1 MARIKQSVVQR
12 DFSIMELREDFLD
25 ADGEEMRAR
34 SLRGAWNMRSMTT
47 RVAQARP
54 GSFHIRNFP
63 QAIKA
68 VEIRPADGKTYAVV
82 TRAGGLDVINSTGS
96 TVASFNRPDWGDG
109 MGIWVTAA
117 RERTFLGHPTA
128 GLFVLLYQDGAWS
141 LNPWEFTQA
150 EGGEIAQP
158 YWAFRK
164 DVSIKPSGRIGSITV
179 TSNTAVFSPAYVGQ
193 RIRYGWREILI
204 TGYLGPTSVKGD
216 VIGTLPPSFE
226 LTVSSSQDFR
236 VGEVLVGEGT
246 DWQGL
251 LVGKLPDSRIQVASL
266 QFFSGPD
273 INEKITGPGGGAKVT
288 AKTEITPLPS
298 TIWDEPL
305 MSPVRGFPRSAS
317 AISGRLAF
325 VDFPQVPDMI
335 CISSARDIQD
345 FKVGAADDD
354 AIVRQEG
361 DGAPRFLHA
370 VSAGDLLLFSDR
382 GCYYV
387 PVRDN
392 GVLTPSSFNAVLFD
406 QRGSSIIRPVNVD
419 DGVVFVEANG
429 ETISAALLD
438 GNVYLKWSV
447 RALTPFHHHLI
458 KTPVVICG
466 PAINS
471 PEAEKYL
478 FVVNQDGT
486 MAAMSWSLKLGDET
500 IGFSPWGT
508 AGAYRHVA
516 PIFGAYWAFVDRE
529 VGGSSV
535 RMLERFDYEAYVDSA
550 VRAGS
555 AILSTDLIVNGET
568 LTVNGDPLTV
578 GQPGAPHLAGLE
590 VSILDG
596 VHFVGKTQASP
607 AGVIDTLDVPA
618 GRIQV
623 GLGFEARADIWPVE
637 LINVERVGM
646 VTVRVIQISVSVQD
660 TTAFQMILNGERR
673 TVGGYSAGA
682 LFSEPPELHTK
693 VFRAPV
699 MGRRD
704 HPELSVVKHIPGPF
718 RILAVGQEVQG

>member
-1 MARIKQSVVQR
+1 MARIKQSLVQR
-12 DFSIMELREDFLD
+12 DFSLMELREDFLD

-34 SLRGAWNMRSMTT
+34 SLRGAWNLRAMTT

-54 GSFHIRNFP
+54 GSFYVRDFP
-63 QAIKA
+63 GAA
-68 VEIRPADGKTYAVV
+68 YATEIRPADGKVFSVV
-82 TRAGGLDVINSTGS
+82 IRAGGLDVISSSGAS
-96 TVASFNRPDWGDG
+96 VASFSRPAWGDG
-109 MGIWVTAA
+109 TSVWVAAA
-117 RERTFLGHPTA
+117 RERTFIGHPTA
-128 GLFVLLYQDGAWS
+128 GISVLLYTNGAWTLS
-141 LNPWEFTQA
+141 PWKFAPA
-150 EGGEIAQP
+150 EGGELAQP

-164 DVSIKPSGRIGSITV
+164 DVSIKPSALAGTITV

-193 RIRYGWREILI
+193 RIRYGWREIQV
-204 TGYLGPTSVKGD
+204 TGYLSPTSITGTV
-216 VIGTLPPSFE
+216 VGTLPPSFE
-226 LTVSSSQDFR
+226 LTVNFNADFR
-236 VGEVLVGEGT
+236 VGEVLVGEYT

-251 LVGKLPDSRIQVASL
+251 LVEKIGADKLRVATL
-266 QFFSGPD
+266 QFFAGPD
-273 INEKITGPGGGAKVT
+273 NGEKITGPSGSAKMT
-288 AKTEITPLPS
+288 TKIGITPLPS
-298 TIWDEPL
+298 TVWDEPL
-305 MSPVRGFPRSAS
+305 MSPHRGFPRSAS

-345 FKVGAADDD
+345 FKIGAADDD

-406 QRGSSIIRPVNVD
+406 QRGASPIRPVNVD

-447 RALTPFHHHLI
+447 RALTPFHHHLV
-458 KTPVVICG
+458 KTPVGLCG

-478 FVVNQDGT
+478 FIVNQDGT
-486 MAAMSWSLKLGDET
+486 LAAMSWSLKLGDET
-500 IGFSPWGT
+500 VGFSPWGT

-516 PIFGAYWAFVDRE
+516 PIFGAYWSFVDRQ
-529 VGGSSV
+529 VGGTAV

-550 VRAGS
+550 VSAGG
-555 AILSTDLIVNGET
+555 AILSAD
-568 LTVNGDPLTV
+568 LTVNGQPLTV
-578 GQPGAPHLAGLE
+578 NGAPFRIGQPGAPHLAGLE
-590 VSILDG
+590 VSVLDG
-596 VHFVGKTQASP
+596 VHFVGTAQASP
-607 AGVIDTLDVPA
+607 QGVIDTLDVPVD
-618 GRIQV
+618 RIQV

-682 LFSEPPELHTK
+682 LFSEPPALHTK
-693 VFRAPV
+693 VFRAPI

-704 HPELSVVKHIPGPF
+704 HPQLSVVKHIPGPF